1 MPKPEFRELHVVL
14 HAALVH
20 PSNIPDFFPKCY
32 ATLQAHVFNLLLL
45 PVLSESLIAIATSI
59 HETETCH
66 LSAPFLQQNSQCKP
80 TL

>member
-14 HAALVH
+14 HAVLVH

-45 PVLSESLIAIATSI
+45 PVLLESFIAIAT
-59 HETETCH
+59 
-66 LSAPFLQQNSQCKP
+66 
-80 TL
+80 